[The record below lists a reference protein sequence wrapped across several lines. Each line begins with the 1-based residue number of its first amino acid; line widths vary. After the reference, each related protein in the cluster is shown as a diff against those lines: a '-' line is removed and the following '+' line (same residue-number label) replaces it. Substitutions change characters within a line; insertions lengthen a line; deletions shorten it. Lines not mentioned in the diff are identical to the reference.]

1 MAGWQTI
8 KLSDVV
14 RTNVSTYSLSDNW
27 EFVNYLDTGNIV
39 TNEIALIQ
47 RIELAQGEKLPSR
60 ARRKVEI
67 GDIIYSTV
75 RPNQLHYGF
84 IDNIP
89 ENFLVSTGFAV
100 LHPEKGKIDA
110 KFLYYLLVQNDIT
123 EKLQAIAE
131 QSTSTYPSIKPS
143 DIEDLDF
150 IVPEIKVQ
158 RKISNILSAIDKKIE
173 LNAQINH
180 NLEEQLYALYAINY
194 DNLSGKK
201 VPLKECC
208 SFQEG
213 YVNPTQTKPEYFDGS
228 VKWLRA
234 VDINESF
241 IISTSRTLT
250 EQGFASA
257 GKSALLFPKDS
268 IAISKSGTI
277 GRLGIVADNMCGNRA
292 VINIVPKQKKWLAFI
307 YCYLKS
313 RQAEFSDLAVG
324 SVQKNLYVSILEPLE
339 IFSPADS
346 VLNDFHFS
354 AQTILEKMKN
364 NCFEMQSLAQLRDAL
379 LPKLMSGE
387 IDVSEVEV

>member
-1 MAGWQTI
+1 MKNGDFARKNFLFRKTRVIIQKQIYNYSVG
-8 KLSDVV
+8 DVIPHFKKSFFD
-14 RTNVSTYSLSDNW
+14 RL
-27 EFVNYLDTGNIV
+27 
-39 TNEIALIQ
+39 EIPIPPMEIQ
-47 RIELAQGEKLPSR
+47 R
-60 ARRKVEI
+60 VI
-67 GDIIYSTV
+67 GDFYFSFS
-75 RPNQLHYGF
+75 L
-84 IDNIP
+84 
-89 ENFLVSTGFAV
+89 
-100 LHPEKGKIDA
+100 
-110 KFLYYLLVQNDIT
+110 
-123 EKLQAIAE
+123 
-131 QSTSTYPSIKPS
+131 
-143 DIEDLDF
+143 
-150 IVPEIKVQ
+150 
-158 RKISNILSAIDKKIE
+158 KIE
-173 LNAQINH
+173 LNSQINH
-180 NLEEQLYALYAINY
+180 NLEEQLYALYVSNY

-387 IDVSEVEV
+387 IDVSEVEI

>member
-1 MAGWQTI
+1 MNKYQYI
-8 KLSDVV
+8 SMQEYC
-14 RTNVSTYSLSDNW
+14 TNVTDGTHATPKEAQYGYPLVTSKNLNNGRLDLNNTYLISEYDYNEINARSKVDKNDVLISMIGTVGLVCFVDRQPDFAIKNVGLLKNKDEFHGKWLYYYLSSPEGQYSIQERLRGTTQQYIPLNEIRKLPVKVLFSTDDMKKIVNFLS
-27 EFVNYLDTGNIV
+27 YLD
-39 TNEIALIQ
+39 
-47 RIELAQGEKLPSR
+47 
-60 ARRKVEI
+60 
-67 GDIIYSTV
+67 D
-75 RPNQLHYGF
+75 
-84 IDNIP
+84 
-89 ENFLVSTGFAV
+89 
-100 LHPEKGKIDA
+100 
-110 KFLYYLLVQNDIT
+110 
-123 EKLQAIAE
+123 
-131 QSTSTYPSIKPS
+131 
-143 DIEDLDF
+143 
-150 IVPEIKVQ
+150 
-158 RKISNILSAIDKKIE
+158 KIE

-180 NLEEQLYALYAINY
+180 NLEEQLYALYASNY

-339 IFSPADS
+339 IFSPADR

-387 IDVSEVEV
+387 IDVSEVEI

>member
-1 MAGWQTI
+1 MAH
-8 KLSDVV
+8 
-14 RTNVSTYSLSDNW
+14 
-27 EFVNYLDTGNIV
+27 FVTKI
-39 TNEIALIQ
+39 
-47 RIELAQGEKLPSR
+47 S
-60 ARRKVEI
+60 
-67 GDIIYSTV
+67 DIIEFNPRETIARKQVCKKVPMEYLQPFTRQIS
-75 RPNQLHYGF
+75 GF
-84 IDNIP
+84 EEAPYAGGTKFRNNDTIMARITP
-89 ENFLVSTGFAV
+89 CLENGKTAFVKGFAENEV
-100 LHPEKGKIDA
+100 VFGSTEYIVMRAIPGASDPVFI
-110 KFLYYLLVQNDIT
+110 YYLATSPSFREVAIKSMVGSSGRQRVQQDVLENLELVLPDYETQ
-123 EKLQAIAE
+123 
-131 QSTSTYPSIKPS
+131 
-143 DIEDLDF
+143 
-150 IVPEIKVQ
+150 VRVGKV
-158 RKISNILSAIDKKIE
+158 LSAFDDKIE
-173 LNAQINH
+173 LNTQINH
-180 NLEEQLYALYAINY
+180 NLEEQLYALYASNY

>member
-1 MAGWQTI
+1 MSNGMLKKYYQFELGQVCSR
-8 KLSDVV
+8 LS
-14 RTNVSTYSLSDNW
+14 S
-27 EFVNYLDTGNIV
+27 G
-39 TNEIALIQ
+39 
-47 RIELAQGEKLPSR
+47 K
-60 ARRKVEI
+60 
-67 GDIIYSTV
+67 
-75 RPNQLHYGF
+75 
-84 IDNIP
+84 
-89 ENFLVSTGFAV
+89 GFAAKEISEHGIYPV
-100 LHPEKGKIDA
+100 FGGNGLRGYSDKKNFEGQCAIIGRQGAFCGNVRFFSGEAYMTEHAVVVCANEKSDIKY
-110 KFLYYLLVQNDIT
+110 LSYLLGTMNLGRLSGQSAQPGLSVKTLSKQVIQLPDIS
-123 EKLQAIAE
+123 E
-131 QSTSTYPSIKPS
+131 QRQIT
-143 DIEDLDF
+143 
-150 IVPEIKVQ
+150 KV
-158 RKISNILSAIDKKIE
+158 LSSFDDKIE

-180 NLEEQLYALYAINY
+180 NLEEQLYALYASNY

>member
-1 MAGWQTI
+1 M
-8 KLSDVV
+8 
-14 RTNVSTYSLSDNW
+14 NNW
-27 EFVNYLDTGNIV
+27 KKVTLNDIGKIV
-39 TNEIALIQ
+39 TGKTPKTKNTEFWNGGIPFVTPADLQKSKHIFSTERTVSHIGLNSVKGATLPAGAVCVSCIGNLGYTALTTQKSVSNQQINSIIPNSDFDNDFVYYLMKSLWDEFKNLEGQSTTLSILNKTLFSKIEVLVPEKVTQQ
-47 RIELAQGEKLPSR
+47 RIAQ
-60 ARRKVEI
+60 
-67 GDIIYSTV
+67 
-75 RPNQLHYGF
+75 
-84 IDNIP
+84 
-89 ENFLVSTGFAV
+89 
-100 LHPEKGKIDA
+100 
-110 KFLYYLLVQNDIT
+110 LL
-123 EKLQAIAE
+123 
-131 QSTSTYPSIKPS
+131 SS
-143 DIEDLDF
+143 LD
-150 IVPEIKVQ
+150 
-158 RKISNILSAIDKKIE
+158 DKIE

-180 NLEEQLYALYAINY
+180 NLEEQLYALYASNY

>member
-180 NLEEQLYALYAINY
+180 NLEEQAALIFA
-194 DNLSGKK
+194 D
-201 VPLKECC
+201 
-208 SFQEG
+208 
-213 YVNPTQTKPEYFDGS
+213 
-228 VKWLRA
+228 WLQGC
-234 VDINESF
+234 NESVA
-241 IISTSRTLT
+241 IGDLSTNILDYTPINNGFVRLLNSSDVTEGVFPDIQLVPNANLKGHFKKRFQLGDILYSEIRPRNHHYGFVLFDASEYIASTRLMVIRALDYKVSPAMLYQYLLLPNVEAEFTLKTESRSGTFPQGNYADIASIKIPYAPVKAQNEVSSTLT
-250 EQGFASA
+250 
-257 GKSALLFPKDS
+257 K
-268 IAISKSGTI
+268 I
-277 GRLGIVADNMCGNRA
+277 R
-292 VINIVPKQKKWLAFI
+292 
-307 YCYLKS
+307 
-313 RQAEFSDLAVG
+313 
-324 SVQKNLYVSILEPLE
+324 
-339 IFSPADS
+339 
-346 VLNDFHFS
+346 
-354 AQTILEKMKN
+354 QTIANNHLEN
-364 NCFEMQSLAQLRDAL
+364 RQLSELRDAL

>member
-1 MAGWQTI
+1 MKNNQLE
-8 KLSDVV
+8 KLSDYADYSKAKISIAEIDTKCYFSTENMLPNKGGV
-14 RTNVSTYSLSDNW
+14 TEAAGLPTQDNVTKVLPENVLVS
-27 EFVNYLDTGNIV
+27 NIRPYFKKIYFA
-39 TNEIALIQ
+39 N
-47 RIELAQGEKLPSR
+47 ELAGASNDVLCFVAKNGCLPR
-60 ARRKVEI
+60 
-67 GDIIYSTV
+67 Y
-75 RPNQLHYGF
+75 
-84 IDNIP
+84 
-89 ENFLVSTGFAV
+89 
-100 LHPEKGKIDA
+100 
-110 KFLYYLLVQNDIT
+110 LYYLLSSDSFFDYMMAGAKGTKMPRGDKGQIMNFPVWVPAQN
-123 EKLQAIAE
+123 E
-131 QSTSTYPSIKPS
+131 QSR
-143 DIEDLDF
+143 
-150 IVPEIKVQ
+150 IVSV
-158 RKISNILSAIDKKIE
+158 LSALDEKIE
-173 LNAQINH
+173 NISKINH
-180 NLEEQLYALYAINY
+180 NLEEQLYALYASNY